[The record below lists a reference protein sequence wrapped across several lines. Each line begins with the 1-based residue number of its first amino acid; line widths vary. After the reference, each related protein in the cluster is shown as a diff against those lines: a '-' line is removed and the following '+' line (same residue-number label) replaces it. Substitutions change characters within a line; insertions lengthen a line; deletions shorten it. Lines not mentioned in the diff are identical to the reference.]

1 MNLQDYKE
9 IHRDKSAV
17 QKLGLLVIT
26 MNMMG
31 SCRVNYSTCANPES
45 RAYSQSELDGQR
57 ERAEWLYEEIKTA
70 LTAQNA
76 DSSAKAAESV
86 AIAANAVVSGEND
99 KMDVE

>member
-1 MNLQDYKE
+1 MNLQDFKDV
-9 IHRDKSAV
+9 HRDKSAIE
-17 QKLGLLVIT
+17 KLSLLTDT
-26 MNMMG
+26 MYMIG
-31 SCRVNYSTCANPES
+31 TYRVNYAQSQNQAS
-45 RAYSQSELDGQR
+45 REHCLRELEGQR
-57 ERAEWLYEEIKTA
+57 QRAEWLCDEIKTA